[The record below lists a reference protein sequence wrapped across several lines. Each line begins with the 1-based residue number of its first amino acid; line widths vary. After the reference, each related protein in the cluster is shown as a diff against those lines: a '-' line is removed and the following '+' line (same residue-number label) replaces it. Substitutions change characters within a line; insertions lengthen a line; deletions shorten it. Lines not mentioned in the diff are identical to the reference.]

1 MDIKN
6 IIIFITVFL
15 VVMWLQHNDDLKFE
29 NIKKRE
35 SLYDKVKIPLI
46 SALFV
51 VVLKDIDYKECINS
65 MQSILIFKVPDEVNN
80 VTTPTINKDVFN
92 DIYTEPPD
100 F

>member
-15 VVMWLQHNDDLKFE
+15 LVMWLQHNDDLKFE

-51 VVLKDIDYKECINS
+51 VVLKDLDYKECINS
-65 MQSILIFKVPDEVNN
+65 MQSIMIFKVPEDLNTVK
-80 VTTPTINKDVFN
+80 PTINKDVFN

>member
-15 VVMWLQHNDDLKFE
+15 LVMWLQHNDDLKFE

-51 VVLKDIDYKECINS
+51 ILAKDIDYKECISS
-65 MQSILIFKVPDEVNN
+65 MKSILKPPEQLTN
-80 VTTPTINKDVFN
+80 VKPPIVNKDVFN